1 MRQTL
6 QTRRHE
12 TRVAEVHQSA
22 ESARAVERHHASRDG
37 RGNGQRRALSRA
49 RARTRRRRRRRMTS
63 KSPLNPNLSSP
74 PSAAVVVAFVVAVA
88 VVRARRRRGVRA
100 TVAMITTVGSYPRGF
115 ESTLRGRAAGRVE
128 VRLARRSAKASS
140 DARGR
145 GGRADARGGRAGMG
159 LGDAR
164 ARGGETAAVV
174 VVAVVAE
181 VVAVAVAAVGEAG
194 AAERAGDDVRVARVA
209 LAVRAAALVREEA
222 GARANAAVGGGS
234 VWACGTAPVGATVGR
249 RRGGRA
255 RDARLRRDL
264 RPVGVGAL
272 VATGRGVTR
281 APRRRARV
289 ARQTR
294 RWTYARGCPRPRPRP
309 RATPSSTANVR
320 TRRARTTR
328 MRTASWTRRAARARA
343 SSSSRADHPASSR
356 RDSSGADPR
365 RTLPGA
371 SLPATRD
378 APPPPR
384 EPESREATTGRL
396 DA

>member
-1 MRQTL
+1 
-6 QTRRHE
+6 
-12 TRVAEVHQSA
+12 
-22 ESARAVERHHASRDG
+22 
-37 RGNGQRRALSRA
+37 
-49 RARTRRRRRRRMTS
+49 
-63 KSPLNPNLSSP
+63 
-74 PSAAVVVAFVVAVA
+74 
-88 VVRARRRRGVRA
+88 
-100 TVAMITTVGSYPRGF
+100 
-115 ESTLRGRAAGRVE
+115 
-128 VRLARRSAKASS
+128 
-140 DARGR
+140 
-145 GGRADARGGRAGMG
+145 MG

-181 VVAVAVAAVGEAG
+181 VVAVAAAAVGEAG
-194 AAERAGDDVRVARVA
+194 AAERAAHDVRVARVA
-209 LAVRAAALVREEA
+209 LAVRAVALVRS
-222 GARANAAVGGGS
+222 GARADAAVGGGS

-272 VATGRGVTR
+272 VATGRGVVR
-281 APRRRARV
+281 GRRAD
-289 ARQTR
+289 ARASRGR
-294 RWTYARGCPRPRPRP
+294 RGGGHALGDVHARARARERPRPRQ
-309 RATPSSTANVR
+309 R
-320 TRRARTTR
+320 TSVLVALGRRE

-378 APPPPR
+378 APPLRR